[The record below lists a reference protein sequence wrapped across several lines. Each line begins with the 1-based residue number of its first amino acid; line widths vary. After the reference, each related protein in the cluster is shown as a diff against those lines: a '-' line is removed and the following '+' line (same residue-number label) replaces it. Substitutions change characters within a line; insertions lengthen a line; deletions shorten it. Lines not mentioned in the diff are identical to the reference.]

1 MKFVYPE
8 FLWAFGVLIIPII
21 IHLFNF
27 RKYKTLYFS
36 SLRFIQF
43 VDQQT
48 RSTQKLKHLLVL
60 TARILA
66 FSFFVIAFSQPYI
79 PASNSNSK
87 GGKPVISIYI
97 DNSFSMAMKGTEGEL
112 ISEAREMAR
121 TIISKASLET
131 RFLLVTNEMSGIEQH
146 LVTKI
151 DALERLDKI
160 ELNPITR
167 NIADVIEW
175 QKNTIKHEQETNQK
189 IGVQQFIILSDFQKN
204 TTDFSKLKAD
214 NTSYYYPIKLT
225 PQDASNV
232 FIDSVWFTSPIQKIG
247 ENNELNIRIRNSG
260 KNDLSNLELHLEI
273 SSTKRDIFVDVKATD
288 QTTTT
293 VNYTESKEGFK
304 KGVVSI
310 NDKQFFSDD
319 DYYFSYTV
327 AKKSNL
333 LIINGA
339 NAVNNISLVY
349 QLDNFYQIE
358 QIDQSSFTTDF
369 LKNKD
374 LIVLNGAKEIT
385 SGLSDELVDYSK
397 NGGSLA
403 LFPGENIELNGWNNL
418 LSELNMPRLG
428 KEISEGL
435 KIKSINFD
443 DQFFASVFEKKPE
456 NLNLPSVAKAYNS
469 TSSFKTQAVG
479 LINFQ
484 NGKPLYLRSTG
495 TYNVF
500 LFTSSLLPS
509 YGSFTSNALFSTLLL
524 RTAELSKRKTPISL
538 IIGEE
543 SNFPVYS
550 KSKSESPI
558 RLKNDK
564 IDFIPSTSQKGEATY
579 IFLNGMEAI
588 ENLVAG
594 TYDLIDDQKIGVIS
608 LNYNRKESD
617 INAYTPSEITSL
629 LENQGIEH
637 IKLSEVNEGQS
648 LMHIDIEKPYEY
660 WRLFLILALL
670 FILTEMALLKFWKK

>member
-1 MKFVYPE
+1 
-8 FLWAFGVLIIPII
+8 
-21 IHLFNF
+21 
-27 RKYKTLYFS
+27 
-36 SLRFIQF
+36 
-43 VDQQT
+43 
-48 RSTQKLKHLLVL
+48 
-60 TARILA
+60 
-66 FSFFVIAFSQPYI
+66 
-79 PASNSNSK
+79 
-87 GGKPVISIYI
+87 
-97 DNSFSMAMKGTEGEL
+97 
-112 ISEAREMAR
+112 
-121 TIISKASLET
+121 
-131 RFLLVTNEMSGIEQH
+131 MSGIEQH

-167 NIADVIEW
+167 NITDVIEW

-204 TTDFSKLKAD
+204 TSDFSKLKAD
-214 NTSYYYPIKLT
+214 KNAYYYPIKLT
-225 PQDASNV
+225 PQDLTNV
-232 FIDSVWFTSPIQKIG
+232 FIDSVWFTSPVQKIG
-247 ENNELNIRIRNSG
+247 ENNELNIRVKNSG
-260 KNDLSNLELHLEI
+260 KNDLTNLELHVDI
-273 SSTKRDIFVDVKATD
+273 SSTKRDVFIDVKAND

-293 VNYTESKEGFK
+293 VNYTEAKEGFK

-319 DYYFSYTV
+319 EYFFSYTV
-327 AKKSNL
+327 SKKSTIL
-333 LIINGA
+333 LINGE
-339 NAVNNISLVY
+339 NAVNNVALVY
-349 QLDNFYQIE
+349 QLDNFYQTE
-358 QIDQSSFTTDF
+358 QVDQSSFTTDY

-374 LIVLNGAKEIT
+374 LVVVNGAKEIT
-385 SGLSDELVDYSK
+385 SGLSEELVEYTK
-397 NGGSLA
+397 NGGSIA
-403 LFPGENIELNGWNNL
+403 LFPGENIEFNGWNTL
-418 LSELNMPRLG
+418 LSELNMPRLSQ
-428 KEISEGL
+428 EISEGL
-435 KIKSINFD
+435 KIKTINFD
-443 DQFFASVFEKKPE
+443 DKFFASVFEKKPE
-456 NLNLPSVAKAYNS
+456 NLNLPSIAKAYNS

-484 NGKPLYLRSTG
+484 NGKPLYLRSTSP
-495 TYNVF
+495 YNVF
-500 LFTSSLLPS
+500 LYTSSLIPS

-538 IIGEE
+538 IIVEE

-564 IDFIPSTSQKGEATY
+564 IDFIPSTTQKGEATY
-579 IFLNGMEAI
+579 ISLNGMEAI
-588 ENLVAG
+588 ENLRAG

-617 INAYTPSEITSL
+617 VNAYTPSEISTL

-648 LMHIDIEKPYEY
+648 LTHIDIEKPYEY
-660 WRLFLILALL
+660 WRVFLIFALL